1 MTALVLFSHGSLLC
15 GAGEALD
22 AHAARLRDAGGWD
35 RVEVGYLNYSAPSLE
50 ETVAKLAG
58 EGVSTIRILPYFL
71 IPGYFV
77 GKALPDA
84 LNPLRARFAGIEIT
98 VAEPIGY
105 DPRLA
110 DALLEFADA
119 ARPPKFW
126 REPLARAGS
135 SCRNRPDCPLYST
148 ANCPASMGGNL

>member
-22 AHAARLRDAGGWD
+22 AHAARLRADGKFD
-35 RVEVGYLNYSAPSLE
+35 RVEVGYLNYSSPSLA
-50 ETVAKLAG
+50 ETVEALAADG
-58 EGVSTIRILPYFL
+58 ATSIRILPYFL

-84 LNPLRARFAGIEIT
+84 LAPLRERFPGLEFT

-105 DPRLA
+105 DERLA
-110 DALLEFADA
+110 DALLAFADS
-119 ARPPKFW
+119 ARSSEHW
-126 REPLARAGS
+126 REPLARAS
-135 SCRNRPDCPLYST
+135 ASCRGREDCPLYLT
-148 ANCPASMGGNL
+148 PDCPKGPNA